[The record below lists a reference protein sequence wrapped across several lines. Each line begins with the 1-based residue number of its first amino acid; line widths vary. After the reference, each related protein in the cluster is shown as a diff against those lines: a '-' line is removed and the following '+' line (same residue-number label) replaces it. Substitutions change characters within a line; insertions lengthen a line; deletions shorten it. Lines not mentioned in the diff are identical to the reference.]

1 MILKKKNT
9 CNGNLLMFYENV
21 FAYSFVSEHSDILF
35 YFEKKLAFLAA
46 GGVDPPPLA
55 EVLPYSN
62 YK

>member
-1 MILKKKNT
+1 
-9 CNGNLLMFYENV
+9 MFYENV